1 MVIMGWS
8 HRDVTLLYAAAAAL
22 LAASALLAVIFR
34 GNYGIL
40 SLFLLLILTAGQVFF
55 GFRKKR

>member
-1 MVIMGWS
+1 MVIAGLA
-8 HRDVTLLYAAAAAL
+8 HRDVTLLYALAAAL

-34 GNYGIL
+34 GNHGIL
-40 SLFLLLILTAGQVFF
+40 SLFLLVILTAGQVFL